1 MTKTNISNIGLINR
15 FLLRSDKKVFI
26 FIGVSIVA
34 LLFSYAFLLSSRLYV
49 KYALESGEINL
60 VSITS
65 SNSILES
72 KLFVQKE
79 KTSDSVEIQLV
90 AVRNVS
96 YLDSSFERLVINR

>member
-90 AVRNVS
+90 AVRNVL

>member
-79 KTSDSVEIQLV
+79 KASDSVEIQLV